1 MKRILMMCCAAA
13 AMLAGAVSCE
23 EPETGYEGTN
33 YIYLQAESNSLYDFD
48 GAFLPVTVMLTTA
61 LDQDLSLNLEI
72 DDDTY
77 ASIDSNPV
85 VIHAGELSATFN
97 IVIEKQLADGTS
109 SESHIVSLSADT
121 ILPEKVKLNAGFNF
135 SIHSSTS
142 VALTDEQQAIIDT
155 YKASTGIDLSKYIGL
170 VSVSTVYTASS
181 PDSEVA
187 LEPDT
192 KTGYTMITLSEQ
204 STSDQPVLE
213 MINNAMGL
221 QDILYNRLS
230 TYTLNNPDWAP
241 SEYAMSYSELLETI
255 GWTATSNETFTVTL
269 DGITPKSDKN
279 IEFARTIT
287 TVDSYG
293 DEVEQFKVPFEFYF
307 SAYEREKEA
316 IAADKIGPDVDPDWL
331 SDATVNPDLNL
342 NCDDVSEDWAEYG
355 NWVEC
360 KATVAADKME
370 FTFCI
375 YNYND
380 YDFTKVVATYT
391 PNE

>member
-1 MKRILMMCCAAA
+1 MMCCAAA

>member
-1 MKRILMMCCAAA
+1 MMCCAAA

-269 DGITPKSDKN
+269 DGITPKSDKTV
-279 IEFARTIT
+279 EFARTIT

-316 IAADKIGPDVDPDWL
+316 IAANKIGSDVDPDWL